1 MVMKIVYVN
10 FKFLDEGGRSEYIFQ
25 LAKGLSQKGHFIYIV
40 SSDELTGIPLNKN
53 RLKNLKNVKFIG
65 LPAVP
70 TSVPSRRFFIP
81 DLAKTLLGLKV
92 DIIHAHGISDLTTQM
107 AILSARVK
115 NVPLV
120 VSTYFH
126 PCWAYR
132 EKQDYLMWK
141 AMHEVFGKTA
151 CIESKRIIC
160 TSKEE
165 KSDIQKAFFNIPL
178 NGKLAVIEPGVD
190 FSQFENP
197 TLEDSLIKKFNL
209 PGNRR
214 FILILADLKNPR
226 KGLYEV
232 IKIVNEVRKVIPSVY
247 LLACGSWPE
256 YDFSYKTKQVS
267 PLIKR
272 LKMNP
277 NMSILGPVTI
287 SEKAGLF
294 KMAEVFLS
302 PTIYESFGIAL
313 TEALYN
319 NVPVVATKIGGTQ
332 TVITNKKDGFLING
346 SDSTN
351 DFSQKVI
358 FLLQNKEKALK
369 MGEFGHKKVC
379 RNFSWEKTV
388 EKTEKLYE
396 KLLPLQ

>member
-1 MVMKIVYVN
+1 MKIAHIN

-40 SSDELTGIPLNKN
+40 SSNELTGIPLNKN

-65 LPAVP
+65 LSAVP

-81 DLAKTLLGLKV
+81 DLAKTLLELKV

-115 NVPLV
+115 NMPLV

-126 PCWAYR
+126 PCWAYK
-132 EKQDYLMWK
+132 EKEDYSIWK
-141 AMHEVFGKTA
+141 AMHEIFGKTA

-160 TSKEE
+160 ASKEE
-165 KSDIQKAFFNIPL
+165 KSDIQKAFNVPL

-190 FSQFENP
+190 FSQFENVTP
-197 TLEDSLIKKFNL
+197 EDSLIKKFNL
-209 PGNRR
+209 PKNRR

-226 KGLYEV
+226 KGLHEA

-256 YDFSYKTKQVS
+256 YDFSYKTKQVY

-272 LKMNP
+272 LRMNS

-287 SEKAGLF
+287 SEKARLF

-313 TEALYN
+313 AEALYSK
-319 NVPVVATKIGGTQ
+319 VPVVATKIGGTQ
-332 TVITNKKDGFLING
+332 TIITNKKDGFLINRN
-346 SDSTN
+346 DNIN
-351 DFSQKVI
+351 DFTQKVI

-369 MGEFGHKKVC
+369 MGEFGHKKIC
-379 RNFSWEKTV
+379 RNFGWEKAV

>member
-1 MVMKIVYVN
+1 MKIVHVN

-25 LAKGLSQKGHFIYIV
+25 LAKGLSQKGHFVYIV

-81 DLAKTLLGLKV
+81 DLAKTLLKLKV

-132 EKQDYLMWK
+132 EKQDYLIWK
-141 AMHEVFGKTA
+141 ATHEVFGKTA

-160 TSKEE
+160 ASKEE
-165 KSDIQKAFFNIPL
+165 KSDIQKTFNALL

-190 FSQFENP
+190 FSQFENF

-226 KGLYEV
+226 KGLYEA
-232 IKIVNEVRKVIPSVY
+232 IKIVNEVRKVIPSLY

-256 YDFSYKTKQVS
+256 YNFSYKTKQVL

-272 LKMNP
+272 LGMNS

-302 PTIYESFGIAL
+302 PTTYESFGIAL
-313 TEALYN
+313 AEALYN
-319 NVPVVATKIGGTQ
+319 KVPVVTTKIGGTQ
-332 TVITNKKDGFLING
+332 TIINDKKDGFLVNG
-346 SDSTN
+346 NDNIN
-351 DFSQKVI
+351 DFTQRVI

-369 MGEFGHKKVC
+369 MGELGHKKIC
-379 RNFSWEKTV
+379 RNFGWEKAV
-388 EKTEKLYE
+388 RKTEKLYE
-396 KLLPLQ
+396 KLLD